1 MKFKFLSLI
10 VTMFLFVMISCRE
23 DFDEPSSPDLQA
35 QNSMT
40 EFLPNSSVSNPIVLG
55 EKLVNPYSL
64 DVMRKALNELNSL
77 KKSSISEIKATHLYV
92 RFKPQDEADFNEI
105 AWDNTILYYPFP
117 LDYEI
122 AEDGDFY
129 QDPSIED
136 GKPTYQY
143 CVFKIG
149 QKIPN
154 VEYEVLDSCYI
165 LGETNVIEDG
175 GVELSKS
182 LEFVNGDWNQLEKIA
197 LGIAGIEDAPTSLSK
212 NWLPTCTLRYYDDTK
227 CATVPIEGVQVR
239 CRNNLMISTQRCT
252 DSDGYA
258 KFDHKSGKVDYF
270 IHWQR
275 DKFKVRPNTGL
286 NEAVTTL
293 KKNTKSRIDVT
304 FYKNSSDWPNE
315 WKYASVFRPAY
326 YYVYGN
332 IDGLSRP
339 AANLTLRVKDWEDY
353 RDAGGCSPRD
363 NGSHSDIH
371 IYNLNSHSS
380 DFIYGTVIH
389 EIAHYS
395 HRTGLLQS
403 DYLFGLVDIILR
415 ESWAV
420 GVENYLTQKVYV
432 GYSFSKYIVPDPP
445 YTEIVSDMLKGSDR
459 DRNKVTNRVYSITEI
474 ERALKGARSWNDWR
488 DNVKSFYPNKDN
500 EKYIDKLFA
509 DWAVRRHP
517 NLVW

>member
-1 MKFKFLSLI
+1 MKFKFISLI
-10 VTMFLFVMISCRE
+10 VTMFLFVMVSCRD
-23 DFDEPSSPDLQA
+23 DFDEHSNPDLQVE
-35 QNSMT
+35 NSMA
-40 EFLPNSSVSNPIVLG
+40 ESLANSSISNPIVLG

-92 RFKPQDEADFNEI
+92 RFKPQDEAEFNEI

-122 AEDGDFY
+122 VEDGDFY

-136 GKPTYQY
+136 GKPTFQY

-165 LGETNVIEDG
+165 LEETNVVEEE

-182 LEFVNGDWNQLEKIA
+182 FEVVNGDWKQLEKIA
-197 LGIAGIEDAPTSLSK
+197 LGIAEIEDSPMSISK
-212 NWLPTCTLRYYDDTK
+212 NWLPTCTLRYYDDSK
-227 CATVPIEGVQVR
+227 RAVVPIEGVQVR

-252 DSDGYA
+252 DSEGYA

-315 WKYASVFRPAY
+315 WKYAHVFRPAY
-326 YYVYGN
+326 TYVYGN

-403 DYLFGLVDIILR
+403 DYLFSLVNSALI
-415 ESWAV
+415 EGWAV
-420 GVENYLTQKVYV
+420 GVENYLTSKSYP
-432 GYSFSKYIVPDPP
+432 GYRFFKFYDPGAP
-445 YTEIVSDMLKGSDR
+445 YSEIVTNMIEGSDR
-459 DRNKVTNRVYSITEI
+459 NYIKVTNQVYTITEI
-474 ERALKGARSWNDWR
+474 ERTLKTARSWTEWR
-488 DNVKSFYPNKDN
+488 NNVKSYYPLKNN

-509 DWAVRRHP
+509 DWDR
-517 NLVW
+517 